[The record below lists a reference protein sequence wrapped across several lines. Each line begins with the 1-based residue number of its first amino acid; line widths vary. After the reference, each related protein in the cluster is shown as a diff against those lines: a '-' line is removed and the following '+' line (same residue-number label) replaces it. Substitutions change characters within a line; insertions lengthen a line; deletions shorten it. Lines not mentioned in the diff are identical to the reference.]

1 MQKEKL
7 SLSVPVEFG
16 NQTISE
22 LELRLPT
29 TAEIRKIGR
38 LPYIFGKDGQPIPDL
53 DICAKFISTCA
64 QIPPSVVDKL
74 SIGDFQEAAWV
85 VTRFFTQPLFDRYAN
100 LRTEPSK

>member
-1 MQKEKL
+1 MQTEKITL
-7 SLSVPVEFG
+7 TVPVEFG

-38 LPYIFGKDGQPIPDL
+38 LPYVFDNNGQPTPDL

-64 QIPPSVVDKL
+64 QIPPSIVDKL
-74 SIGDFQEAAWV
+74 SIGDFQEAAWA
-85 VTRFFTQPLFDRYAN
+85 VTRFFTRPLFGRYAN
-100 LRTEPSK
+100 LKTEPLK